1 MVDESHGME
10 PVEEQTPAGA
20 RDDAAVLEGAGDFT
34 SGEGLV
40 AFAGM
45 VLVAVWVIFDLIT
58 GTYGMDNL
66 IPVVAAVAL
75 LLPRL
80 ARDRVERIQPLPVL
94 MKLAGWALV
103 LLGIV
108 DFLIDVRFG
117 FYDTIGGIIGA
128 LAAYAGYVMAFVGAR
143 QIKT

>member
-1 MVDESHGME
+1 MTDESHGMDA
-10 PVEEQTPAGA
+10 VEGPTPIADH
-20 RDDAAVLEGAGDFT
+20 DDAAVLEGAGDFT

-45 VLVAVWVIFDLIT
+45 VLLAVWVIFDLIAD
-58 GTYGMDNL
+58 TYGMDNL
-66 IPVVAAVAL
+66 VPVVAAVAL

-80 ARDRVERIQPLPVL
+80 DRDRVERIQPLPVL

-108 DFLIDVRFG
+108 DLLIDVRFG

-128 LAAYAGYVMAFVGAR
+128 LAAYAGYVMAFLGAR
-143 QIKT
+143 QIEI

>member
-1 MVDESHGME
+1 MTDESHGMDA
-10 PVEEQTPAGA
+10 VEEPTPIADH
-20 RDDAAVLEGAGDFT
+20 DDAAVLEGAGDFT

-45 VLVAVWVIFDLIT
+45 VLLAVWVIFDLIAD
-58 GTYGMDNL
+58 TYAMDNL
-66 IPVVAAVAL
+66 VPVVAAVAL

-80 ARDRVERIQPLPVL
+80 DRVRVESIQPLPVL

-128 LAAYAGYVMAFVGAR
+128 LAAYAGYVMAFWGAR
-143 QIKT
+143 QIEV

>member
-1 MVDESHGME
+1 MTDESQGMDAAEE
-10 PVEEQTPAGA
+10 PAPIADH
-20 RDDAAVLEGAGDFT
+20 DDAAVLEGAGDFT

-45 VLVAVWVIFDLIT
+45 VLLAVWVIFDLIAD
-58 GTYGMDNL
+58 TYAMDNL
-66 IPVVAAVAL
+66 VPVVAAVAL

-80 ARDRVERIQPLPVL
+80 DRVRVESIQPLPVL

-128 LAAYAGYVMAFVGAR
+128 LAAYAGYVMAFLGAR
-143 QIKT
+143 QIEV